1 MTTELL
7 RRVWGSVLF
16 PHALLGAVA
25 IASFQ
30 AQSTYRVP
38 SMLGVLALPVVG
50 VTLAVLSVVILVSR
64 LGERGLGHRALLR
77 LIVLVVVPLAA
88 GSLLVPPGIADR
100 AVRTLLVSGSIAIA
114 YLTVVS
120 VVARLAAPTLAGGV
134 GRALR
139 GVEYALLVV
148 VGAFGLYGLV
158 CYVNG
163 ALDRSPAVQVRS
175 EVLQIGRPEAEFY
188 EGLPYAWSDFWS
200 WRSGGSAVRL
210 LLSASERGTLW
221 PGEGVILEVR
231 RGALGIPWVARVRRD
246 EEWQYRRV
254 LDIAPTAAG
263 PRKALVNLYILERR
277 WPEAAAAA
285 LQYQR
290 HYPKDFEYLRGVA
303 STLMFVGQDAAAVAL
318 IEPFAQESAN
328 PAALTMA
335 GWALAP
341 RGPADRPPTAGGRG
355 ARRRR
360 GPEHARDHHAGEVQP
375 AGSRQPWTLYYLGY
389 AYRDVG
395 RLEEALAA
403 FQRVLDRV
411 PAHADARRQISALRE
426 RIPVVRVRAGGR
438 RRGSAAGQPEVVNQD
453 PVEAGLRGLVL
464 APEHRRGVKRGHRS
478 RRPRAL

>member
-7 RRVWGSVLF
+7 GRVWGSILF
-16 PHALLGAVA
+16 PHALLGLVAV
-25 IASFQ
+25 ASFQ

-38 SMLGVLALPVVG
+38 SMLGVMALPFVG
-50 VTLAVLSVVILVSR
+50 ITLAVLSVVILVTR
-64 LGERGLGHRALLR
+64 LGDRAAAQTGLGHRALLR
-77 LIVLVVVPLAA
+77 LMVLIALPLAA
-88 GSLLVPPGIADR
+88 GSLLVPAGIADR

-120 VVARLAAPTLAGGV
+120 GVARLAAPTLAGGV

-139 GVEYALLVV
+139 GVEHALLLV
-148 VGAFGLYGLV
+148 VGAFAVYGVV

-163 ALDRSPAVQVRS
+163 ALDRSAPVEVRS
-175 EVLQIGRPEAEFY
+175 EVLQMGRPEAEFY

-200 WRSGGSAVRL
+200 WRKGGGAVRL
-210 LLSASERGTLW
+210 LLSAGERRTLW
-221 PGEGVILEVR
+221 PGEGVIIEVR
-231 RGALGIPWVARVRRD
+231 HGALGIPWVARVRRD

-303 STLMFVGQDAAAVAL
+303 STLMFVGQDAAAVTL
-318 IEPFAQESAN
+318 IEPFARDSAS

-335 GWALAP
+335 GWALHRAA
-341 RGPADRPPTAGGRG
+341 RQTGLRPPGSAATAADQSTRG
-355 ARRRR
+355 ITMLETSSQLEP
-360 GPEHARDHHAGEVQP
+360 GN
-375 AGSRQPWTLYYLGY
+375 PWTFYYLGY

-395 RLEEALAA
+395 RLEDALAA
-403 FQRVLDRV
+403 FQRVLDRA
-411 PAHADARRQISALRE
+411 PAHADARRQMSALRE
-426 RIPVVRVRAGGR
+426 QLAASAPPRREEDQPVT
-438 RRGSAAGQPEVVNQD
+438 
-453 PVEAGLRGLVL
+453 
-464 APEHRRGVKRGHRS
+464 S
-478 RRPRAL
+478 RRSSIKIR